1 MNKPCYP
8 NYGPCRC
15 CECRGIHCMLF
26 HEGHSHRFKDID
38 LEWSVS
44 FAKTI
49 EKLKLEVDAK
59 KKG

>member
-1 MNKPCYP
+1 
-8 NYGPCRC
+8 
-15 CECRGIHCMLF
+15 MLF

>member
-1 MNKPCYP
+1 MSQPDYS
-8 NYGPCRC
+8 GCRC

-38 LEWSVS
+38 TEWSVS
-44 FAKTI
+44 FAKAI

-59 KKG
+59 KASK